1 MHCVILPQIKII
13 KSKEIEKSLIKD
25 IEEIQ
30 RSANMYTFDKMI
42 DLVEEKYFESK
53 AIEHTVIESL
63 KDFFSDF
70 RSIWVHTKEKYWFEG
85 AHPFGSSNNQGIS
98 VKTEQNNYKTNPEEE
113 LSGWKLLWFIRSD
126 AMRETD
132 GQSCKPPII
141 RSSVHLAGRT
151 TYQIKT

>member
-63 KDFFSDF
+63 KDSFSDF

-85 AHPFGSSNNQGIS
+85 AHPSGSNNKQGI
-98 VKTEQNNYKTNPEEE
+98 EGQNRDIKASFTFRKKMPLGSISNCVLK
-113 LSGWKLLWFIRSD
+113 
-126 AMRETD
+126 M
-132 GQSCKPPII
+132 
-141 RSSVHLAGRT
+141 VH
-151 TYQIKT
+151 K

>member
-1 MHCVILPQIKII
+1 MCWSHMHCVILPQIKII

-42 DLVEEKYFESK
+42 DLVKEKYFESK

-85 AHPFGSSNNQGIS
+85 AHPFGSSNNQGIEGQNRKIKAS
-98 VKTEQNNYKTNPEEE
+98 FTFRRKMPLGSFFNCVLKMVHKWSNGHSQQVFKKTEALDQ
-113 LSGWKLLWFIRSD
+113 F
-126 AMRETD
+126 
-132 GQSCKPPII
+132 
-141 RSSVHLAGRT
+141 
-151 TYQIKT
+151 